1 MPQCPT
7 VNIGISASFMRSE
20 ATFRNAGISRVA
32 RQLVDALVRSAEP
45 DERYHLFLHE
55 GYAGSEGWDRLPQV
69 TLHPIVP
76 EPREK
81 RALWEAFRAP
91 RVARSLGIDVW
102 FSTTHMLPLGRSLP
116 RVPFVHDLIAVKYPE
131 LFGWK
136 QALYLKWALKY
147 ACTRSTRVLT
157 NSEATKVDIV
167 ATYGT
172 SPDRIVVS
180 GLGPGNVFA
189 RLDPASV
196 SDEELQALGLPWN
209 RFLLAIG
216 TLEPRKNL
224 SRLLQAMPL
233 LADSDLGLAI
243 AGGRGWKES
252 AIFTQ
257 VQELGIGDRV
267 AFLGYVEDADLS
279 RLLARTEAFVFPS
292 LYEGFGMPILE
303 AMLAGAPVLASARPA
318 MEEVGGNVARYFDP
332 ADPAAIASA
341 ISEVTSD
348 PELVRSMREAG
359 PIRAEQFTWQR
370 AAAITRAT
378 LREVAR

>member
-1 MPQCPT
+1 
-7 VNIGISASFMRSE
+7 MRSE
-20 ATFRNAGISRVA
+20 ASFRNAGISRVP

-76 EPREK
+76 EQREK
-81 RALWEAFRAP
+81 RALWEALRAP

-147 ACTRSTRVLT
+147 ACTRSSRVLT
-157 NSEATKVDIV
+157 NSEATRADIV

-180 GLGPGNVFA
+180 GLGPGNVVA
-189 RLDPASV
+189 RVDPASV
-196 SDEELQALGLPWN
+196 SDQDLHALGLPWE

-224 SRLLQAMPL
+224 DRLIEAMPL
-233 LADSDLGLAI
+233 LADPGLGLAI

-252 AIFTQ
+252 VIFTQ
-257 VQELGIGDRV
+257 VQRLGIADRIV
-267 AFLGYVEDADLS
+267 FLGYVEDADLA

-318 MEEVGGNVARYFDP
+318 MEEVGGAAARYFDP
-332 ADPAAIASA
+332 TSPSSIAAAIG
-341 ISEVTSD
+341 EVTSD
-348 PELVRSMREAG
+348 PGLVQSMQEAG
-359 PIRAEQFTWQR
+359 PVRAERFTWER
-370 AAAITRAT
+370 AAKITRAT
-378 LREVAR
+378 LRATAR